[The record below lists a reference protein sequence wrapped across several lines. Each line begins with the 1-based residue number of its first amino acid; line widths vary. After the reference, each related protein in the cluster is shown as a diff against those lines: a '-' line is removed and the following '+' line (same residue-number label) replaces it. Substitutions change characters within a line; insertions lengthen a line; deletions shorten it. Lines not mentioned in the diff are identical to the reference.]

1 VGKEMTVESLDFI
14 LNIDQIN
21 TFYGQ
26 SHVLQGVSLSIHKG
40 EVVCLLGRNGVG
52 KTTTL
57 RSIIGLTP
65 PRSGRI
71 FLKNVDVVGKHPFQ
85 IAQMGIGYVPDDRRI
100 FADLTLFENLELARR
115 LSKKGKVQ
123 WTFEKIYELFP
134 VFVELKER
142 KGIQL
147 SGGEQKMLAIGRAL
161 MKNPDLLLL
170 DEPSEGLAPLVV
182 QNLVEVTGRIRSE
195 GVTILLAD
203 QNLKFCRKTSDRGY
217 ILEKGM
223 IQYQGVMEEIW
234 QNEEVVKKY
243 LVV

>member
-1 VGKEMTVESLDFI
+1 MIPESYDTI

-26 SHVLQGVSLSIHKG
+26 SHVLQGVALSIQKG

-71 FLKNVDVVGKHPFQ
+71 FFKGIDVVGRHPFQ
-85 IAQMGIGYVPDDRRI
+85 IAQMGMGYVPDDRRI
-100 FADLTLFENLELARR
+100 FPDLTLFENLELARR
-115 LSKKGKVQ
+115 LSSKSKSQ
-123 WTFEKIYELFP
+123 WTFEKIYDLFP
-134 VFVELKER
+134 VFVELRQR

-147 SGGEQKMLAIGRAL
+147 SGGEQKMLAVGRAL

-170 DEPSEGLAPLVV
+170 DEPSEGLAPLIVK
-182 QNLVEVTGRIRSE
+182 NLAEVTARIRGE
-195 GVTILLAD
+195 EVTILLAD

-223 IQYQGVMEEIW
+223 IQYQGIMEEIW
-234 QNEEVVKKY
+234 HDEEIVRKY

>member
-1 VGKEMTVESLDFI
+1 MTPEPARMI
-14 LNIDQIN
+14 LKVDRID

-26 SHVLQGVSLSIHKG
+26 SHVLQGISFSINEG
-40 EVVCLLGRNGVG
+40 EVVSLLGRNGVG

-57 RSIIGLTP
+57 RSIMGLTP
-65 PRSGRI
+65 PRTGKI
-71 FLKNVDVVGKHPFQ
+71 LLHDVDITGKPPFQ
-85 IAQMGIGYVPDDRRI
+85 IAQMGIGYMPDDRRI
-100 FADLTLFENLELARR
+100 FPDLTLFENLELARR
-115 LSKKGKVQ
+115 LSKKGEVS
-123 WTFEKIYELFP
+123 WTFEKVYNLFP
-134 VFVELKER
+134 VFTDLKDR
-142 KGIQL
+142 KGTQL

-170 DEPSEGLAPLVV
+170 DEPSEGLAPLIV
-182 QNLVEVTGRIRSE
+182 QNLVEVTARIRNE

-223 IQYQGVMEEIW
+223 VQHQGMMEEIW
-234 QNEEVVKKY
+234 QNEEIVKKY

>member
-1 VGKEMTVESLDFI
+1 MMISERTRPLLKVEQ
-14 LNIDQIN
+14 ID

-26 SHVLQGVSLSIHKG
+26 SHVLQGVSLSIREG

-57 RSIIGLTP
+57 RSVMGLTP
-65 PRSGRI
+65 PRSGKI
-71 FLKNVDVVGKHPFQ
+71 FLNGSDITGRPPFQ
-85 IAQMGIGYVPDDRRI
+85 IANMGIGYMPDDRRI
-100 FADLTLFENLELARR
+100 FPDLTLFENLELARR
-115 LSKKGKVQ
+115 LSRKGKIQ
-123 WTFEKIYELFP
+123 WTFQKIYDLFP
-134 VFVELKER
+134 VFIDLKDR
-142 KGIQL
+142 KGTHL

-161 MKNPDLLLL
+161 MKNPLLLLL
-170 DEPSEGLAPLVV
+170 DEPSEGLAPLIV
-182 QNLVEVTGRIRSE
+182 QNLVEVLGRIRSE

-223 IQYQGVMEEIW
+223 VQYEETMIEIW
-234 QNEEVVKKY
+234 QNEEIVKKY

>member
-1 VGKEMTVESLDFI
+1 MTSESPDTI
-14 LNIDQIN
+14 LKIDHIN

-26 SHVLQGVSLSIHKG
+26 SHVLQGVALSIQKR

-71 FLKNVDVVGKHPFQ
+71 LFKDIDIVGKQPFQ
-85 IAQMGIGYVPDDRRI
+85 IAQMGMGYVPDDRRI
-100 FADLTLFENLELARR
+100 FPDLTLFENLELARR
-115 LSKKGKVQ
+115 LSSKGKTQ
-123 WTFEKIYELFP
+123 WTFEKIYGLFP

-182 QNLVEVTGRIRSE
+182 QNLVEVTDRIRSE

-223 IQYQGVMEEIW
+223 IQYQGIMEEIW
-234 QNEEVVKKY
+234 QDEEIVRKY

>member
-1 VGKEMTVESLDFI
+1 MTSASLGTI
-14 LNIDQIN
+14 LLHVDQID

-26 SHVLQGVSLSIHKG
+26 SHILQGVSLSIQGG

-71 FLKNVDVVGKHPFQ
+71 LLNGKEIIGKPPFQ
-85 IAQMGIGYVPDDRRI
+85 IAQLGIGYMPDDRRI
-100 FADLTLFENLELARR
+100 FPDLTLFENLELARR
-115 LSKKGKVQ
+115 LSRKEKPT
-123 WTFEKIYELFP
+123 WTFEKVYDLFP
-134 VFVELKER
+134 VFVELKDR
-142 KGIQL
+142 KGTQL

-170 DEPSEGLAPLVV
+170 DEPSEGLAPLIVIH
-182 QNLVEVTGRIRSE
+182 LAEVIGRIQKE

-223 IQYQGVMEEIW
+223 IQYEGSMEEIW
-234 QNEEVVKKY
+234 QNEEIVKKY

>member
-1 VGKEMTVESLDFI
+1 MTPESPDTI
-14 LNIDQIN
+14 LKIDQIN

-26 SHVLQGVSLSIHKG
+26 SHVLQGVALSIQKR

-71 FLKNVDVVGKHPFQ
+71 LFKDIDIVGKQPFQ
-85 IAQMGIGYVPDDRRI
+85 IAQMGMGYVQDDRRI
-100 FADLTLFENLELARR
+100 FPDLTLFENLELARR
-115 LSKKGKVQ
+115 LSSKGKSQ
-123 WTFEKIYELFP
+123 WTFEKIYGLFP

-182 QNLVEVTGRIRSE
+182 QNLAEVTDRIRSE

-223 IQYQGVMEEIW
+223 IQYQGIMEEIW
-234 QNEEVVKKY
+234 QDEEIVKKY

>member
-1 VGKEMTVESLDFI
+1 MSSESPDFI
-14 LNIDQIN
+14 LNIDQID

-26 SHVLQGVSLSIHKG
+26 SHVLQGVSLSIQKG

-65 PRSGRI
+65 PRSGKI
-71 FLKNVDVVGKHPFQ
+71 LLKGVDVAGKPPYQ

-115 LSKKGKVQ
+115 LSSRGKTQ
-123 WTFEKIYELFP
+123 WTFEKIYDLFP
-134 VFVELKER
+134 VFVDLKER
-142 KGIQL
+142 KGNQL
-147 SGGEQKMLAIGRAL
+147 SGGEQKMLATGRAL

-170 DEPSEGLAPLVV
+170 DEPSEGLAPLVI

-217 ILEKGM
+217 ILEKGI

-234 QNEEVVKKY
+234 QNEEIVRKY

>member
-1 VGKEMTVESLDFI
+1 MTSESSRPLLKVEQ
-14 LNIDQIN
+14 ID

-26 SHVLQGVSLSIHKG
+26 SHVLQGVSLSIREG

-57 RSIIGLTP
+57 RSVMGLTP
-65 PRSGRI
+65 PRSGKI
-71 FLKNVDVVGKHPFQ
+71 FLNDTDVTGRPPFQ
-85 IAQMGIGYVPDDRRI
+85 IANMGIGYMPDDRRI
-100 FADLTLFENLELARR
+100 FPDLTLFENLELARR
-115 LSKKGKVQ
+115 LSMKGGIQ
-123 WTFEKIYELFP
+123 WTFEKIYDLFP
-134 VFVELKER
+134 VFIDLKDR
-142 KGIQL
+142 KGTHL

-161 MKNPDLLLL
+161 MKNPHLLLL

-182 QNLVEVTGRIRSE
+182 QNLIEVLSRIQGE
-195 GVTILLAD
+195 GVTILIAD

-223 IQYQGVMEEIW
+223 VQYEGAMEEIW
-234 QNEEVVKKY
+234 QNEEIIKKY

>member
-1 VGKEMTVESLDFI
+1 MSSESPDFI

-21 TFYGQ
+21 SFYGQ
-26 SHVLQGVSLSIHKG
+26 SHVLQGVSLSIQKG

-65 PRSGRI
+65 PRSGKI
-71 FLKNVDVVGKHPFQ
+71 LLKGVDVAGKPPYQ

-115 LSKKGKVQ
+115 LSSRGKTQ
-123 WTFEKIYELFP
+123 WTFEKIYDLFP
-134 VFVELKER
+134 VFVDLKER
-142 KGIQL
+142 KGNQL
-147 SGGEQKMLAIGRAL
+147 SGGEQKMLATGRAL

-170 DEPSEGLAPLVV
+170 DEPSEGLAPLVI

-217 ILEKGM
+217 ILEKGTV
-223 IQYQGVMEEIW
+223 QYQGIMEEIW
-234 QNEEVVKKY
+234 QNEEIVKKY

>member
-1 VGKEMTVESLDFI
+1 MTTEPIQPI
-14 LNIDQIN
+14 LKVDQID

-26 SHVLQGVSLSIHKG
+26 SHVLQGVSLSIQIG

-65 PRSGRI
+65 PRSGKI
-71 FLKNVDVVGKHPFQ
+71 LFKGVDVAGKPPYQ

-115 LSKKGKVQ
+115 LSSRGKTQ
-123 WTFEKIYELFP
+123 WTFEKIYDLFP
-134 VFVELKER
+134 VFVDLKER
-142 KGIQL
+142 KGNQL
-147 SGGEQKMLAIGRAL
+147 SGGEQKMLATGRAL

-170 DEPSEGLAPLVV
+170 DEPSEGLAPLVI
-182 QNLVEVTGRIRSE
+182 QNLVEVIARIRSE

-217 ILEKGM
+217 ILERGM

-234 QNEEVVKKY
+234 QNEEIVKKY

>member
-1 VGKEMTVESLDFI
+1 MTGQNSPLLHVDS
-14 LNIDQIN
+14 ID

-26 SHVLQGVSLSIHKG
+26 SHVLQGVSLIIQEK

-65 PRSGRI
+65 PRSGKII
-71 FLKNVDVVGKHPFQ
+71 FNGKEIAGKPPYH
-85 IAQMGIGYVPDDRRI
+85 IAQAGIGYMPDDRRI
-100 FADLTLFENLELARR
+100 FPDLTLYENLELARR
-115 LSKKGKVQ
+115 LAKKGKVI
-123 WTFEKIYELFP
+123 WTFEKVYDLFP
-134 VFVELKER
+134 VFKELKDR
-142 KGIQL
+142 KGTQL

-170 DEPSEGLAPLVV
+170 DEPSEGLAPLIV
-182 QNLVEVTGRIRSE
+182 QNLVEVLSRIREE

-223 IQYQGVMEEIW
+223 IQYQGLMEEIW

-243 LVV
+243 LVI

>member
-1 VGKEMTVESLDFI
+1 MAEPSNAI
-14 LNIDQIN
+14 LQVDHID

-26 SHVLQGVSLSIHKG
+26 SHILQGVTLSILKC

-71 FLKNVDVVGKHPFQ
+71 LLNEIDITGKPSYQ
-85 IAQMGIGYVPDDRRI
+85 IARLGIGYMPDDRRI
-100 FADLTLFENLELARR
+100 FPDLTLLENLELARR
-115 LSKKGKVQ
+115 LSKKGKVT
-123 WTFEKIYELFP
+123 WTFEKVYDLFP
-134 VFVELKER
+134 LFVEMKER
-142 KGIQL
+142 KGTQL

-170 DEPSEGLAPLVV
+170 DEPSEGLAPLIVK
-182 QNLVEVTGRIRSE
+182 NLAEVTGRIQKE

-203 QNLKFCRKTSDRGY
+203 QNFKFCRKTSDRGY

-223 IQYQGVMEEIW
+223 IQYQGLMEEIW
-234 QNEEVVKKY
+234 QNEEIVKKY
-243 LVV
+243 LAV

>member
-1 VGKEMTVESLDFI
+1 MTPEPARMI
-14 LNIDQIN
+14 LKVDRID

-26 SHVLQGVSLSIHKG
+26 SHVLQGISFSIHEG
-40 EVVCLLGRNGVG
+40 EVVSLLGRNGVG

-57 RSIIGLTP
+57 RSIMGLTP
-65 PRSGRI
+65 PRSGKI
-71 FLKNVDVVGKHPFQ
+71 FLHNVDIAGKPPFK
-85 IAQMGIGYVPDDRRI
+85 IAKMGIGYMPDDRRI
-100 FADLTLFENLELARR
+100 FPDLTLFENLELARR
-115 LSKKGKVQ
+115 LSKKGKVS
-123 WTFEKIYELFP
+123 WTFEKVYNLFP
-134 VFVELKER
+134 VFTDLKER
-142 KGIQL
+142 KGTQL

-170 DEPSEGLAPLVV
+170 DEPSEGLAPLIV
-182 QNLVEVTGRIRSE
+182 QNLVEVTARIRSE

-223 IQYQGVMEEIW
+223 VQHQGMMEEIW
-234 QNEEVVKKY
+234 QNEEIVKKY

>member
-1 VGKEMTVESLDFI
+1 MTRESPDTI
-14 LNIDQIN
+14 LKIDQIN
-21 TFYGQ
+21 TYYGQ
-26 SHVLQGVSLSIHKG
+26 SHVLQEVALSIQKR

-71 FLKNVDVVGKHPFQ
+71 LFKDIDIVGKHPFQ
-85 IAQMGIGYVPDDRRI
+85 IAQMGMGYVPDDRRI
-100 FADLTLFENLELARR
+100 FPDLTLFENLEIARR
-115 LSKKGKVQ
+115 LSSKGKTQ
-123 WTFEKIYELFP
+123 WTFEKIYGLFP
-134 VFVELKER
+134 VFVELRER

-182 QNLVEVTGRIRSE
+182 RNLAEVTAQIRSE

-223 IQYQGVMEEIW
+223 IQYQGIMEEIW
-234 QNEEVVKKY
+234 QDEEIIRKY

>member
-1 VGKEMTVESLDFI
+1 MTSESTRSLLKVER
-14 LNIDQIN
+14 ID

-26 SHVLQGVSLSIHKG
+26 SHVLQGVSLSIREG

-57 RSIIGLTP
+57 RSVMGLTP
-65 PRSGRI
+65 PRSGKI
-71 FLKNVDVVGKHPFQ
+71 FLNDSDITGRPPFQ
-85 IAQMGIGYVPDDRRI
+85 IANKGIGYMPDDRRI
-100 FADLTLFENLELARR
+100 FPDLTLFENLELARR
-115 LSKKGKVQ
+115 LSRKGKVQ
-123 WTFEKIYELFP
+123 WNIEKIYNLFP
-134 VFVELKER
+134 VFVDLKDR
-142 KGIQL
+142 KGIHL
-147 SGGEQKMLAIGRAL
+147 SGGEQKMLAMGRAL

-170 DEPSEGLAPLVV
+170 DEPSEGLAPLIV
-182 QNLVEVTGRIRSE
+182 QNLIEVLSRIRGE

-223 IQYQGVMEEIW
+223 IQYEGTMEEIW
-234 QNEEVVKKY
+234 QNEEIIKKY

>member
-1 VGKEMTVESLDFI
+1 MNPETARYI
-14 LNIDQIN
+14 LHMDHID

-26 SHVLQGVSLSIHKG
+26 SHVLQGVSLYIQEG
-40 EVVCLLGRNGVG
+40 EVVSLLGRNGVG

-57 RSIIGLTP
+57 RSIMGLTP
-65 PRSGRI
+65 PRSGEILLRG
-71 FLKNVDVVGKHPFQ
+71 VDISGKAPFQ
-85 IAQMGIGYVPDDRRI
+85 IAKMGIGYMPDDRRI

-115 LSKKGKVQ
+115 LSKKGKTQ
-123 WTFEKIYELFP
+123 WTFDTIYDLFP
-134 VFVELKER
+134 VFVDLKDR
-142 KGIQL
+142 KGHQL
-147 SGGEQKMLAIGRAL
+147 SGGEQKMVAIGRAL

-170 DEPSEGLAPLVV
+170 DEPSEGLAPLIV
-182 QNLVEVTGRIRSE
+182 QNLIEVLGRIRDE

-223 IQYQGVMEEIW
+223 VQHEGIMEEIW
-234 QNEEVVKKY
+234 QNEEIVKKY